1 MPTNPRDA
9 VSGSPK
15 RKVLVN
21 VHYTT
26 VAPSFFAHPQLGV
39 AAETVPDFST
49 REASLYIASIGF
61 TRGRGKSSNF
71 ASLVLESGVPI
82 YARAPAILFCHLPA
96 PTSNNNYRSQTS
108 ANI

>member
-1 MPTNPRDA
+1 MPTNHA

-39 AAETVPDFST
+39 TAETVPDFST

-71 ASLVLESGVPI
+71 CVFGSGEWCSGIRTRSYDPFLPSASAHI
-82 YARAPAILFCHLPA
+82 
-96 PTSNNNYRSQTS
+96 Q
-108 ANI
+108 